1 MADSDAWRLLRA
13 YVTPVT
19 PETPPAATD
28 DPAAEAGEADDGGA
42 APTPPPSSAT
52 PDEPETPPTPAETL
66 RARIAGVRNVGAAL
80 DAALPVGLVQGAARV
95 PTPGGLFPLFVALF
109 FFLFAIVPVHPS
121 GATRLN
127 LIWRALTGGASL
139 PPSPQRQSFDSL
151 AGAAAL
157 GGIGEVVRHDSNFLW
172 DGFWGATGGAILHD
186 AGQSVLHNVEQSIL
200 GG

>member
-139 PPSPQRQSFDSL
+139 PPSPPRLRRGQRRSPFARFRPRSPPAPTRSARSL
-151 AGAAAL
+151 PYG
-157 GGIGEVVRHDSNFLW
+157 SW
-172 DGFWGATGGAILHD
+172 PTATY
-186 AGQSVLHNVEQSIL
+186 S
-200 GG
+200 